1 MSKGRF
7 ESFSDGVIAVAI
19 TLLVLYID
27 VPAPSH
33 KQTLLDGLVDQWPA
47 YAAYATSFI
56 TIGIIWINHH
66 VMLGRLRR
74 PDHAIM
80 MLNLLLL
87 LTIGVLPFAT
97 HLMAVYLQQ
106 PHGEKLAAAVYA
118 GCYLMMSIAFASL
131 NHHILF
137 SKAHLLEV
145 ELPPAER
152 RRILLRTL
160 TGLVP
165 YAIATAM
172 ALVSPYITL
181 ALCAAI
187 AAFYATP
194 LASSAQSA

>member
-27 VPAPSH
+27 VPAPGQ
-33 KQTLLDGLVDQWPA
+33 KQSLLHGLTDQWPA

-118 GCYLMMSIAFASL
+118 GSYLLMSIAFASL

-137 SKAHLLEV
+137 SKAHLLTED
-145 ELPPAER
+145 LPLEER
-152 RRILLRTL
+152 RRILFRTL

-165 YAIATAM
+165 YAIATGLA
-172 ALVSPYITL
+172 AVSPYITL

-194 LASSAQSA
+194 RASSAQSG

>member
-27 VPAPSH
+27 VPAPSRH
-33 KQTLLDGLVDQWPA
+33 RTLLRGLINQWPA

-74 PDHAIM
+74 PDHGIM

-118 GCYLMMSIAFASL
+118 GSYLLMSLAFASL

-137 SKAHLLEV
+137 SKAHLLTV
-145 ELPPAER
+145 ELSPEER

-160 TGLVP
+160 SGLVP

-172 ALVSPYITL
+172 AAVSPYVTL

-194 LASSAQSA
+194 RASSAQSS